1 MHNSLMK
8 LGTQFLIFISIP
20 SVGTAAAG
28 IDTKGSL
35 PYPFTP
41 PSEEFCETNSAGDD
55 VYISLF
61 KPCYFVFYLSLDSN
75 PLKIKNF
82 QCASIDLKSTESVIS
97 RERRKILGWP
107 DSCVANGPRCYDLKE
122 YPNLRNFTLF
132 GDTEY
137 ALTFPRD
144 ADIVSV
150 DCSGDYAEA
159 MKAMENLP
167 LALGPMVNAI
177 YFFSIVML
185 VSLVVCAGL
194 CCCCMRKNRQDGYQ
208 TVDGVYRGPPVVARK
223 NSEMS
228 SQEQKNQVV

>member
-8 LGTQFLIFISIP
+8 VVIQFLIFISILSR

-28 IDTKGSL
+28 DTKGSL
-35 PYPFTP
+35 PWYPFTP

-61 KPCYFVFYLSLDSN
+61 KPCSFVFYRSLDSN
-75 PLKIKNF
+75 PLEINNF
-82 QCASIDLKSTESVIS
+82 QCDLTSTESVIS

-107 DSCVANGPRCYDLKE
+107 DSCVANGPRCYALKE
-122 YPNLRNFTLF
+122 HPNLQNFTLF

-137 ALTFPRD
+137 AVTFPSD

-159 MKAMENLP
+159 MEAMENLP
-167 LALGPMVNAI
+167 LALGTMVNAL
-177 YFFSIVML
+177 YFFSIAML
-185 VSLVVCAGL
+185 VSLVVCISC
-194 CCCCMRKNRQDGYQ
+194 CCCCMRKDRQDGYQ
-208 TVDGVYRGPPVVARK
+208 TVVDGVYRGPPVVAR
-223 NSEMS
+223 NISEMP
-228 SQEQKNQVV
+228 SQEQKYQVV